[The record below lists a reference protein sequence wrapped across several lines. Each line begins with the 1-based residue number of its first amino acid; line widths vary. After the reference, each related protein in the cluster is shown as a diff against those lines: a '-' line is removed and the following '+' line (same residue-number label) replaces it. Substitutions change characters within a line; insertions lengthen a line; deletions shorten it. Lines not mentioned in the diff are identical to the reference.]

1 MNAMKNM
8 LKAWPCVAVVAQ
20 VALDADNTNTQV
32 SSLKSWG
39 TIGSYEF

>member
-20 VALDADNTNTQV
+20 VALDADNNTTQ
-32 SSLKSWG
+32 SSFLCWG
-39 TIGSYEF
+39 VINPQKF